1 MKRRL
6 TVFFVV
12 VATVVAM
19 ASCKKV
25 DPEVVYQAIATAKQ
39 TSTGGCFFAVDDS
52 TAIIPQNQIKMDTP
66 ETRVLLLYTITGS
79 GAPISGYKF
88 SYAGNVNSV
97 SQIRS
102 KWPEESLGSEDLDA
116 AAYGSDKVG
125 LYFDGFFPPTM
136 IEDGYLNVHFAYEA
150 TPGSEHYIHLV
161 TNVDGDPYKVELRH
175 DKNGDTQST
184 LTYESIIAFP
194 LELLKDTEGKTV
206 KLTLVWNSLASGK
219 KESVQLDYKSRTDW
233 PVWPD
238 GSDEE

>member
-12 VATVVAM
+12 VAAVVAM
-19 ASCKKV
+19 ASCKKI

-88 SYAGNVNSV
+88 SYTGNVNSV

-102 KWPEESLGSEDLDA
+102 KWPEESFGSDELDA
-116 AAYGSDKVG
+116 ENYGGDKVG
-125 LYFDGFFPPTM
+125 LYFDGYFPPTM

-150 TPGSEHYIHLV
+150 TVGSEHYIHLV

-175 DKNGDTQST
+175 DKNGDTQPSSVY
-184 LTYESIIAFP
+184 YESVIAFP
-194 LELLKDTEGKTV
+194 LEFLQDTEGKTV

-219 KESVQLDYKSRTDW
+219 KESVQFDYKSRTDW
-233 PVWPD
+233 PEWPD
-238 GSDEE
+238 EE

>member
-1 MKRRL
+1 M
-6 TVFFVV
+6 F
-12 VATVVAM
+12 AA
-19 ASCKKV
+19 ASCGKIKNDV
-25 DPEVVYQAIATAKQ
+25 IYQAIATIKQ
-39 TSTGGCFFAVDDS
+39 GVTGECYVEVDDS
-52 TAIIPQNQIKMDTP
+52 TSLIPQG
-66 ETRVLLLYTITGS
+66 TITLT
-79 GAPISGYKF
+79 APEVRAMIAYTVVEETTKMPGYKHTYKANF
-88 SYAGNVNSV
+88 LQVNKV
-97 SQIRS
+97 FS
-102 KWPEESLGSEDLDA
+102 KWPEESLGSEELDA

-161 TNVDGDPYKVELRH
+161 TDVDGDPYKVELRH

-238 GSDEE
+238 EADKE